1 MGNNMY
7 KFNTNVGWYYSLSC
21 RSLTRTVTLTNRE
34 AKKKET
40 YIAVC
45 QSIRLSQNVVCFFRD
60 GLWEGGCIIALDTGT
75 AMSPSLPL
83 ASRVGCKSKL
93 LCKSAETDIFLRE
106 VLTDCPCGGDAKI
119 PQNGIALNGFKR

>member
-1 MGNNMY
+1 MLLLPKLPVVDSHCHVNKSRGKKNNLHCSVSIHKAFSKRSM
-7 KFNTNVGWYYSLSC
+7 FLWPVWGWL
-21 RSLTRTVTLTNRE
+21 L
-34 AKKKET
+34 
-40 YIAVC
+40 
-45 QSIRLSQNVVCFFRD
+45 
-60 GLWEGGCIIALDTGT
+60 GGGCIIALDMGT
-75 AMSPSLPL
+75 AMSQSRPL

>member
-1 MGNNMY
+1 MLLLPKLPVVDSHCHANKWRG
-7 KFNTNVGWYYSLSC
+7 
-21 RSLTRTVTLTNRE
+21 
-34 AKKKET
+34 KKRET
-40 YIAVC
+40 YIVC
-45 QSIRLSQNVVCFFRD
+45 QSIRLSQNVVCFFGQFGD
-60 GLWEGGCIIALDTGT
+60 GFWEGGCIIALDMGT
-75 AMSPSLPL
+75 AMSPSRPL